1 MNTKNKSK
9 RMYSVIILLLLIVL
23 SIGTVV
29 FAEESETQTPY
40 SLIIRKVLSSGS
52 PPEASN
58 QQYKFRIEGY
68 SLSDNTQK
76 KIQRDVTITGEG
88 EKTIYFGG
96 PTMITVAEQT
106 DKVDITNADGKYNM
120 STAKCE
126 SQMTVPAGT
135 RSHTIGI
142 SKDNGQLKISRPD
155 ATVVT
160 YFKVTG
166 KSFQEDSSGNA
177 QGEASQY
184 SETFAIEPGK
194 EHTLTNLSRGEYTI
208 QELKAPEG
216 YGILVGP
223 READVLPGEI
233 GEFHINGN
241 SGKLSITAPAGQG
254 PDDIYYYSV
263 IKSSGAGD
271 FYSRI
276 VAVKPGETY
285 NLDNLP
291 SGSYSVTEYIHSGS
305 AGYTVKTPYTSE
317 GSSKAYTFTI
327 KKNDTFYYHQLP
339 ASSAAYYQVKIGNVS
354 SPLPK
359 GTQYKCQ
366 VKGNWY
372 GRDGLLTLT
381 YTLKV
386 GSLHTLGSY
395 FIPPE
400 DNRLRIK
407 VPTPDINSLKATL
420 IPYYHKT
427 NTEKCP
433 YADIPYSQTVDDR
446 GWMTISKAK
455 STGTGSDAE
464 STVKYYYTVTDS
476 TGQPITNFSATD
488 ENDNPI
494 TTFTDK
500 DGTTLMLKAGQTV
513 TLKGLAAGDYNIMET
528 VQQDK
533 AEAFHMAVVEDTKNT
548 TSAGGEFDV
557 IVLGDRDLTVSK
569 PAATDDAGDGGRDYN
584 FRIYS
589 IDDSNQETEYK
600 TITLKAGTSEKLRLP
615 KGRYKVR
622 AIDDQDH
629 AFVLTFNDSST
640 VQVNH
645 GRPAQITVTNTFTKE
660 EGSYHVIHEYYLKT
674 GDDSYQYE
682 GSSLLSAVNGLP
694 LDTTK
699 YTSGDVGMEPLYNG
713 QQYTYMDHGYG
724 TVDAA
729 DSDTSDITRSIKEES
744 DPEIDEDS
752 DADTDTES
760 DDEKDTKPEDDS
772 DTDQDTS
779 PDDESDTEQDT
790 PPDDE
795 SDTEQDTSPDD
806 SSDTDQNT
814 SPDDSSDTNQ
824 DASPDNNPETSQE
837 PSSDD
842 KSEPSVQMPQN
853 MLSKA
858 AVHSVRHAQ
867 PHRTGSYRSSASSLI
882 ALSYTGT
889 TLSANSASEPGDKTS
904 PDSNV
909 DPDGTTDNDGNTNP
923 DDSADNDGNTNPDD
937 SADNDDNTNPDD
949 SADNDDNTNP
959 DDSAD
964 NDGNTNPDDSADND
978 GNTNPDDS
986 ADNDDNTNP
995 NGNTDNDG
1003 STGPDSEPEQDEDSI
1018 SDNNTDIGK
1027 DLTANQET
1035 ERAER
1040 PGKASRRRSVTTNAY
1055 DSKGIISEGIGKDT
1069 DDNLRGYRPDTS
1081 MTEGV
1086 QATAN
1091 GDHIII
1097 IRYYREEIPVITT
1110 GSYKVIHVYY
1120 LRDKNGDTWEGTSDL
1135 RTVDVGQLDSEN
1147 RKKTYTADNVVKE
1160 PEPKNFTVNGQHY
1173 TYTYDIPAYGKVA
1186 ESDHKDD
1193 FTGEGNAGEG
1203 WVYTPDTKMREVYAT
1218 EAGDQIIIL
1227 RYYREVLP
1235 ELPPTVST
1243 GSYNVVHEY
1252 YYREKGEETDE
1263 GEDTVAL
1270 TKNITVP
1277 LSISAPDSPA
1287 GPEAV
1292 LNATS
1297 NTSFKGTLI
1306 QNDAYDYTFEG
1317 MQQIESL
1324 SGPLESH
1331 YTKDNVTEKPVYTPD
1346 SGTQTNY
1353 TYYNVGYGYTTEDG
1367 YYECVIDK
1375 NRASATTEGKD
1386 IIILRYIREGGTP
1399 PKPENPDEPDLPTE
1413 PDDPDKPDKPDKPG
1427 KPDKPTNPDGSQSPD
1442 DGGRPVE
1449 KDNPGT
1455 NPEPP
1460 KPETPEQPK
1469 VTGSDDPHP
1478 TELPDPNDP
1487 NSPDTFTVWKD
1498 GVPQVYSKVWNAG
1511 LNKWEYLPEGNNTS
1525 ANGAAVRT
1533 GDNNHTSLW
1542 MALTVGALGILYVS
1556 HSINRRRNKM
1566 KQGNED
1572 QT

>member
-1 MNTKNKSK
+1 
-9 RMYSVIILLLLIVL
+9 MYSVIILLLLVVL

-29 FAEESETQTPY
+29 FAEESETKTPY

-68 SLSDNTQK
+68 SLGDNTQT
-76 KIQRDVTITGEG
+76 KIQKDVTITGEG

-96 PTMITVAEQT
+96 PTIITVAEQT

-135 RSHTIGI
+135 RSHTVGI

-155 ATVVT
+155 ATAVT

-184 SETFAIEPGK
+184 SETFAVEPGK

-327 KKNDTFYYHQLP
+327 KKNDTFFYHQLP

-420 IPYYHKT
+420 IPYYQKT

-476 TGQPITNFSATD
+476 AGQPITNFSATD

-533 AEAFHMAVVEDTKNT
+533 SEAFHMAVVEDSKNT

-629 AFVLTFNDSST
+629 AFVLTFSDSST
-640 VQVNH
+640 VQVNQ

-699 YTSGDVGMEPLYNG
+699 YTSSDVGMEPLHNG

-729 DSDTSDITRSIKEES
+729 DTNTSSITKSIKEES
-744 DPEIDEDS
+744 EPEIDEVS
-752 DADTDTES
+752 DDDTDTES
-760 DDEKDTKPEDDS
+760 DDEKDSKPEDDS

-790 PPDDE
+790 PDDE
-795 SDTEQDTSPDD
+795 SDTEQDASPDD
-806 SSDTDQNT
+806 GADTEQDTSTGDGTDTEQDTSAGDGTDTDQ
-814 SPDDSSDTNQ
+814 D
-824 DASPDNNPETSQE
+824 ETST
-837 PSSDD
+837 
-842 KSEPSVQMPQN
+842 
-853 MLSKA
+853 LSKA

-867 PHRTGSYRSSASSLI
+867 SHRTGSYRNSATSLI

-889 TLSANSASEPGDKTS
+889 TLSANSASEPGDKTN

-909 DPDGTTDNDGNTNP
+909 DPDGATDNDGNTNP

-937 SADNDDNTNPDD
+937 SADNDGDTNSDD
-949 SADNDDNTNP
+949 SAGNDDNTNQ
-959 DDSAD
+959 DD
-964 NDGNTNPDDSADND
+964 
-978 GNTNPDDS
+978 
-986 ADNDDNTNP
+986 
-995 NGNTDNDG
+995 NTDNDG
-1003 STGPDSEPEQDEDSI
+1003 SIDPDSEPQQDEDSI
-1018 SDNNTDIGK
+1018 SDNSTDIDK
-1027 DLTANQET
+1027 DLTADQET
-1035 ERAER
+1035 ELTER
-1040 PGKASRRRSVTTNAY
+1040 PGKALRRRSVTTNAY
-1055 DSKGIISEGIGKDT
+1055 DSKGIISEGIGQDS
-1069 DDNLRGYRPDTS
+1069 DDNPRGYRPDTS

-1097 IRYYREEIPVITT
+1097 LRYYREEIPVITT

-1135 RTVDVGQLDSEN
+1135 RTVDVGQLDSES

-1173 TYTYDIPAYGKVA
+1173 TYTYDIPAYGKVT

-1203 WVYTPDTKMREVYAT
+1203 WIYTPDTKMREVYAT

-1235 ELPPTVST
+1235 ELPPTVSI

-1252 YYREKGEETDE
+1252 YYREKGEETEE

-1277 LSISAPDSPA
+1277 LSISVPDSPA

-1292 LNATS
+1292 LNATG

-1317 MQQIESL
+1317 MQQIESF

-1353 TYYNVGYGYTTEDG
+1353 TYYNAGYGYTTEDG

-1399 PKPENPDEPDLPTE
+1399 PKPEDPDEPDVPTE

-1427 KPDKPTNPDGSQSPD
+1427 TPDKPTNPDGSQSPD
-1442 DGGRPVE
+1442 DGGHPVE
-1449 KDNPGT
+1449 EDNPGT

-1469 VTGSDDPHP
+1469 VTGADDPHP

-1498 GVPQVYSKVWNAG
+1498 GVPQVYSKTWNAG

-1525 ANGAAVRT
+1525 ANGTAVRT
-1533 GDNNHTSLW
+1533 GDNNHTGLW
-1542 MALTVGALGILYVS
+1542 MALTMGALGILYVS

-1566 KQGNED
+1566 KQSNED

>member
-1 MNTKNKSK
+1 
-9 RMYSVIILLLLIVL
+9 MYSVIILLLLVVL

-29 FAEESETQTPY
+29 FAEESETKTPY

-68 SLSDNTQK
+68 SLGDNTQT
-76 KIQRDVTITGEG
+76 KIQKDVTITGEG

-96 PTMITVAEQT
+96 PTIITVAEQT

-135 RSHTIGI
+135 RSHTVGI

-155 ATVVT
+155 ATAVT

-184 SETFAIEPGK
+184 SETFAVEPGK

-327 KKNDTFYYHQLP
+327 KKNDTFFYHQLP

-420 IPYYHKT
+420 IPYYQKT

-476 TGQPITNFSATD
+476 AGQPITNFSATD

-533 AEAFHMAVVEDTKNT
+533 SEAFHMAVVEDSKNT

-629 AFVLTFNDSST
+629 AFVLTFSDSST
-640 VQVNH
+640 VQVNQ

-699 YTSGDVGMEPLYNG
+699 YTSSDVGMEPLHNG

-729 DSDTSDITRSIKEES
+729 DTNTSSITKSIKEES
-744 DPEIDEDS
+744 EPEIDEVS
-752 DADTDTES
+752 DDDTDTES
-760 DDEKDTKPEDDS
+760 DDEKDSKPEDDS

-790 PPDDE
+790 PDDE
-795 SDTEQDTSPDD
+795 SDTEQDASPDD
-806 SSDTDQNT
+806 GADTEQDTSTGDGTDTEQDTSAGDGTDTDQ
-814 SPDDSSDTNQ
+814 D
-824 DASPDNNPETSQE
+824 ETST
-837 PSSDD
+837 
-842 KSEPSVQMPQN
+842 
-853 MLSKA
+853 LSKA

-867 PHRTGSYRSSASSLI
+867 SHRTGSYRNSATSLI

-889 TLSANSASEPGDKTS
+889 TLSANSASEPGDKTN

-909 DPDGTTDNDGNTNP
+909 DPDGATDNDGNTNP

-937 SADNDDNTNPDD
+937 SADNDGDTNSDD
-949 SADNDDNTNP
+949 SAGNDDNTNQ
-959 DDSAD
+959 DD
-964 NDGNTNPDDSADND
+964 
-978 GNTNPDDS
+978 
-986 ADNDDNTNP
+986 
-995 NGNTDNDG
+995 NTDNDG
-1003 STGPDSEPEQDEDSI
+1003 SIDPDSEPQQDEDSI
-1018 SDNNTDIGK
+1018 SDNSTDIDK
-1027 DLTANQET
+1027 DLTADQET
-1035 ERAER
+1035 ELTER
-1040 PGKASRRRSVTTNAY
+1040 PGKALRRRSVTTNAY
-1055 DSKGIISEGIGKDT
+1055 DSKGIISEGIGQDS
-1069 DDNLRGYRPDTS
+1069 DDNPRGYRPDTS

-1097 IRYYREEIPVITT
+1097 LRYYREEIPVITT

-1135 RTVDVGQLDSEN
+1135 RTVDVGQLDSES

-1173 TYTYDIPAYGKVA
+1173 TYTYDIPAYGKVT

-1203 WVYTPDTKMREVYAT
+1203 WIYTPDTKMREVYAT

-1235 ELPPTVST
+1235 ELPPTVSI

-1252 YYREKGEETDE
+1252 YYREKGEETEE

-1277 LSISAPDSPA
+1277 LSISVPDSPA

-1292 LNATS
+1292 LNATG

-1317 MQQIESL
+1317 MQQIESF

-1353 TYYNVGYGYTTEDG
+1353 TYYNAGYGYTTEDG

-1399 PKPENPDEPDLPTE
+1399 PKPEDPDEPDVPTE

-1427 KPDKPTNPDGSQSPD
+1427 SRPIPTALSRQTMAGIRLRKIIRAQTLNRQS
-1442 DGGRPVE
+1442 RR
-1449 KDNPGT
+1449 
-1455 NPEPP
+1455 
-1460 KPETPEQPK
+1460 
-1469 VTGSDDPHP
+1469 
-1478 TELPDPNDP
+1478 LR
-1487 NSPDTFTVWKD
+1487 
-1498 GVPQVYSKVWNAG
+1498 
-1511 LNKWEYLPEGNNTS
+1511 NN
-1525 ANGAAVRT
+1525 
-1533 GDNNHTSLW
+1533 L
-1542 MALTVGALGILYVS
+1542 
-1556 HSINRRRNKM
+1556 K
-1566 KQGNED
+1566 
-1572 QT
+1572 

>member
-1 MNTKNKSK
+1 MNTKSRSK
-9 RMYSVIILLLLIVL
+9 RLYCGIILLLLVIL

-29 FAEESETQTPY
+29 FAEESETPY
-40 SLIIRKVLSSGS
+40 SLIIRKVLASGS

-68 SLSDNTQK
+68 SLGDNTQT
-76 KIQRDVTITGEG
+76 KIQKDVTITGEG

-135 RSHTIGI
+135 RSHTVGI
-142 SKDNGQLKISRPD
+142 SKDNGQLRISRPT
-155 ATVVT
+155 ATAVT

-166 KSFQEDSSGNA
+166 KSFQENSSGDA

-184 SETFAIEPGK
+184 SETFAVEPGR

-327 KKNDTFYYHQLP
+327 KKNDTFFYHQLP

-386 GSLHTLGSY
+386 GSLHTLASY

-420 IPYYHKT
+420 IPYYQKT
-427 NTEKCP
+427 NTDKCP

-455 STGTGSDAE
+455 STGAGSDAE

-476 TGQPITNFSATD
+476 TGQPITNFSTTD

-569 PAATDDAGDGGRDYN
+569 PAATDGAGDGGRDYN
-584 FRIYS
+584 FRIYT
-589 IDDSNQETEYK
+589 INDSNQETEYK
-600 TITLKAGTSEKLRLP
+600 TVTLKAGTSDKLRLP

-629 AFVLTFNDSST
+629 AFVLTYNDSST
-640 VQVNH
+640 VQISH

-694 LDTTK
+694 LDTTR

-713 QQYTYMDHGYG
+713 QQYTYMDDGYG

-729 DSDTSDITRSIKEES
+729 DTDTSDVTKSIKEES
-744 DPEIDEDS
+744 EPEIDEDS
-752 DADTDTES
+752 DDDTDTAS
-760 DDEKDTKPEDDS
+760 DDEKDSKPEDDS

-779 PDDESDTEQDT
+779 PDDESDTEQNT
-790 PPDDE
+790 PPDDS
-795 SDTEQDTSPDD
+795 SDTEQDASPDD
-806 SSDTDQNT
+806 SSDTDQDT
-814 SPDDSSDTNQ
+814 SSDDSSDTNQ

-837 PSSDD
+837 PSSDA

-858 AVHSVRHAQ
+858 AVHSVRHDQ

-889 TLSANSASEPGDKTS
+889 TLSANSASEPGDNTS
-904 PDSNV
+904 TDDNTNPDGNTDNDSNTN
-909 DPDGTTDNDGNTNP
+909 PDGNADNDSNTNPDGNADNDSNTNPDGNTDNDGNTNP
-923 DDSADNDGNTNPDD
+923 DGNTDNDGNTNPDGNTDNDGDTNPDD

-949 SADNDDNTNP
+949 
-959 DDSAD
+959 
-964 NDGNTNPDDSADND
+964 
-978 GNTNPDDS
+978 
-986 ADNDDNTNP
+986 
-995 NGNTDNDG
+995 NTDNDG
-1003 STGPDSEPEQDEDSI
+1003 STDPDSEPEQDEDSI
-1018 SDNNTDIGK
+1018 SDNSTDIDK
-1027 DLTANQET
+1027 DLTTDQET
-1035 ERAER
+1035 ELTER
-1040 PGKASRRRSVTTNAY
+1040 PGKALRRRSVTTNAY
-1055 DSKGIISEGIGKDT
+1055 DSKGIISEGIGQDT
-1069 DDNLRGYRPDTS
+1069 DDNLRSYRPDAS

-1097 IRYYREEIPVITT
+1097 LRYYREEIPVITT

-1135 RTVDVGQLDSEN
+1135 RTVDVGQLDSES

-1173 TYTYDIPAYGKVA
+1173 TYTYDIPAYGKVT

-1203 WVYTPDTKMREVYAT
+1203 WIYTPDTKMREVYAT
-1218 EAGDQIIIL
+1218 EVGDQIIIL

-1235 ELPPTVST
+1235 ELPPSVSI

-1252 YYREKGEETDE
+1252 YYREKGEETEE
-1263 GEDTVAL
+1263 GDDDAAL
-1270 TKNITVP
+1270 TKNIAAP
-1277 LSISAPDSPA
+1277 LLISAPDSPA
-1287 GPEAV
+1287 GPETV
-1292 LNATS
+1292 LNATG

-1317 MQQIESL
+1317 MQQIESF

-1353 TYYNVGYGYTTEDG
+1353 TYYNAGYGYTTEDG
-1367 YYECVIDK
+1367 YYECIVDK
-1375 NRASATTEGKD
+1375 HRASATTEGKD

-1399 PKPENPDEPDLPTE
+1399 PKPEDPDTPEVPDIPEEPDKPE
-1413 PDDPDKPDKPDKPG
+1413 DPDKPG
-1427 KPDKPTNPDGSQSPD
+1427 TPDKPTVPDGTKN
-1442 DGGRPVE
+1442 PVNGE
-1449 KDNPGT
+1449 NPAEENNPGT
-1455 NPEPP
+1455 SIEPP
-1460 KPETPEQPK
+1460 KPETPDHLKTPGTN
-1469 VTGSDDPHP
+1469 VPTP

-1487 NSPDTFTVWKD
+1487 NSPDTVTVFKD
-1498 GVPQVYSKVWNAG
+1498 GIPQIYSKTWNAE
-1511 LNKWEYLPEGNNTS
+1511 LNRWEYILEGSNTS
-1525 ANGAAVRT
+1525 AQSTAVQT
-1533 GDNNHTSLW
+1533 GDNNHMGLW
-1542 MALTVGALGILYVS
+1542 LALIIGALSGLY
-1556 HSINRRRNKM
+1556 SIHFVKRRKETT
-1566 KQGNED
+1566 KQGND
-1572 QT
+1572 NFTN

>member
-29 FAEESETQTPY
+29 FAEESETETPY

-166 KSFQEDSSGNA
+166 KSFQEDSSGDA

-305 AGYTVKTPYTSE
+305 AGYTVNTPQTTVRTSNLVCTHKNKDGTVDYTNKSRTYNT
-317 GSSKAYTFTI
+317 GNDPATYYT
-327 KKNDTFYYHQLP
+327 L
-339 ASSAAYYQVKIGNVS
+339 KIGNIS
-354 SPLPK
+354 GPAK
-359 GTQYKCQ
+359 ETACKIYIEGQYLINGVATKKSYIFNCTA
-366 VKGNWY
+366 G
-372 GRDGLLTLT
+372 
-381 YTLKV
+381 YTK
-386 GSLHTLGSY
+386 SFS
-395 FIPPE
+395 
-400 DNRLRIK
+400 NRLCPGKFK
-407 VPTPDINSLKATL
+407 VKVVNSAINSVKVTL
-420 IPYYHKT
+420 IPHTQKT

-752 DADTDTES
+752 DADTDTKS

-904 PDSNV
+904 PDSNF
-909 DPDGTTDNDGNTNP
+909 DPDGTTDNNG
-923 DDSADNDGNTNPDD
+923 
-937 SADNDDNTNPDD
+937 
-949 SADNDDNTNP
+949 NTNP

-995 NGNTDNDG
+995 DGNTDNDG
-1003 STGPDSEPEQDEDSI
+1003 STGSDSEPEQDEDSI

-1252 YYREKGEETDE
+1252 YYREKGEETEE

-1399 PKPENPDEPDLPTE
+1399 PKPEDPDEPDVPTE

-1442 DGGRPVE
+1442 DGGHPVE
-1449 KDNPGT
+1449 EDNPGT

-1533 GDNNHTSLW
+1533 GDNNHTGLW

>member
-1 MNTKNKSK
+1 
-9 RMYSVIILLLLIVL
+9 
-23 SIGTVV
+23 
-29 FAEESETQTPY
+29 TQT
-40 SLIIRKVLSSGS
+40 
-52 PPEASN
+52 
-58 QQYKFRIEGY
+58 
-68 SLSDNTQK
+68 
-76 KIQRDVTITGEG
+76 KIQKDVTITGEG

-96 PTMITVAEQT
+96 PTIITVAEQT

-135 RSHTIGI
+135 RSHTVGI

-155 ATVVT
+155 ATAVT

-184 SETFAIEPGK
+184 SETFAVEPGK

-305 AGYTVKTPYTSE
+305 AGYTVKTPQTTVRATNLICTHKNKEGTTDYTNKLRTYNT
-317 GSSKAYTFTI
+317 GDDPATYYT
-327 KKNDTFYYHQLP
+327 L
-339 ASSAAYYQVKIGNVS
+339 KIGNISGPVKETACKIYIYGQY
-354 SPLPK
+354 LIN
-359 GTQYKCQ
+359 GVATQKNYYFNCTAGYTKPFSNRLCPGKFQ
-366 VKGNWY
+366 VK
-372 GRDGLLTLT
+372 
-381 YTLKV
+381 V
-386 GSLHTLGSY
+386 
-395 FIPPE
+395 
-400 DNRLRIK
+400 DNSAISSVK
-407 VPTPDINSLKATL
+407 ITL
-420 IPYYHKT
+420 IPHTQKT

-476 TGQPITNFSATD
+476 AGQPITNFSATD

-533 AEAFHMAVVEDTKNT
+533 AEAFHMAVVEDSKNT

-569 PAATDDAGDGGRDYN
+569 PKATDDAGDGGRDYN
-584 FRIYS
+584 FRIYT

-600 TITLKAGTSEKLRLP
+600 TVTLKAGTSEKLRLP

-622 AIDDQDH
+622 AIDDRDH
-629 AFVLTFNDSST
+629 SFVLTYNDSST
-640 VQVNH
+640 VQVNQ
-645 GRPAQITVTNTFTKE
+645 GIPAQITVTNTFTKE

-699 YTSGDVGMEPLYNG
+699 YTSSDVGMEPLHNG

-729 DSDTSDITRSIKEES
+729 DTNTSGITKSIKEES
-744 DPEIDEDS
+744 EPEIDEDS
-752 DADTDTES
+752 DDDTDTES
-760 DDEKDTKPEDDS
+760 DDEKDSKPEDDS

-790 PPDDE
+790 PDDE
-795 SDTEQDTSPDD
+795 SDTEQDASPDD
-806 SSDTDQNT
+806 GADTEQDTSTGDGTDTEQDTSAGDGTDTDQ
-814 SPDDSSDTNQ
+814 D
-824 DASPDNNPETSQE
+824 ETST
-837 PSSDD
+837 
-842 KSEPSVQMPQN
+842 
-853 MLSKA
+853 LSKA

-867 PHRTGSYRSSASSLI
+867 SHRTGSYRNSATSLI

-889 TLSANSASEPGDKTS
+889 TLSANSASEPGDKTN

-909 DPDGTTDNDGNTNP
+909 DPDGATDNDGNTNP

-937 SADNDDNTNPDD
+937 SADNDGDTNPDG
-949 SADNDDNTNP
+949 AT
-959 DDSAD
+959 D

-986 ADNDDNTNP
+986 ADDDNTNQD
-995 NGNTDNDG
+995 GNTDNDG
-1003 STGPDSEPEQDEDSI
+1003 SIDPDSEPEQDEDSI
-1018 SDNNTDIGK
+1018 SDNSTDIDK
-1027 DLTANQET
+1027 DLTADQET
-1035 ERAER
+1035 ELTDR
-1040 PGKASRRRSVTTNAY
+1040 PGKALRRRSVTTNAY
-1055 DSKGIISEGIGKDT
+1055 DSKGIISEGIGQDS
-1069 DDNLRGYRPDTS
+1069 DANLRGYRPDAS

-1086 QATAN
+1086 QATVN
-1091 GDHIII
+1091 GDQIII
-1097 IRYYREEIPVITT
+1097 LRYYREEIPVITT

-1135 RTVDVGQLDSEN
+1135 RTVDVGQLDSES

-1173 TYTYDIPAYGKVA
+1173 TYTYDIPAYGKVT

-1235 ELPPTVST
+1235 ELPPSVSI

-1252 YYREKGEETDE
+1252 YYREKGEETEE

-1270 TKNITVP
+1270 TKNSTVP

-1292 LNATS
+1292 LNVTS

-1317 MQQIESL
+1317 MQQIESF

-1353 TYYNVGYGYTTEDG
+1353 TYYNAGYGYTTEDG

-1399 PKPENPDEPDLPTE
+1399 PKPEDPDEPDVPTE

-1427 KPDKPTNPDGSQSPD
+1427 TPDKPTNPDGSQSPD
-1442 DGGRPVE
+1442 DGGHPVE
-1449 KDNPGT
+1449 EDNP
-1455 NPEPP
+1455 
-1460 KPETPEQPK
+1460 
-1469 VTGSDDPHP
+1469 
-1478 TELPDPNDP
+1478 
-1487 NSPDTFTVWKD
+1487 
-1498 GVPQVYSKVWNAG
+1498 
-1511 LNKWEYLPEGNNTS
+1511 
-1525 ANGAAVRT
+1525 
-1533 GDNNHTSLW
+1533 
-1542 MALTVGALGILYVS
+1542 
-1556 HSINRRRNKM
+1556 
-1566 KQGNED
+1566 
-1572 QT
+1572 

>member
-9 RMYSVIILLLLIVL
+9 RMYSVIILLLLVVL

-29 FAEESETQTPY
+29 FAEESETKTPY

-68 SLSDNTQK
+68 SLGDNTQT
-76 KIQRDVTITGEG
+76 KIQKDVTITGEG

-96 PTMITVAEQT
+96 PTIITVAEQT

-135 RSHTIGI
+135 RSHTVGI

-155 ATVVT
+155 ATAVT

-184 SETFAIEPGK
+184 SETFAVEPGK

-327 KKNDTFYYHQLP
+327 KKNDTFFYHQLP

-420 IPYYHKT
+420 IPYYQKT

-476 TGQPITNFSATD
+476 AGQPITNFSATD

-533 AEAFHMAVVEDTKNT
+533 SEAFHMAVVEDSKNT

-629 AFVLTFNDSST
+629 AFVLTFSDSST
-640 VQVNH
+640 VQVNQ

-699 YTSGDVGMEPLYNG
+699 YTSSDVGMEPLHNG

-729 DSDTSDITRSIKEES
+729 DTNTSSITKSIKEES
-744 DPEIDEDS
+744 EPEIDEVS
-752 DADTDTES
+752 DDDTDTES
-760 DDEKDTKPEDDS
+760 DDEKDSKPEDDS

-790 PPDDE
+790 PDDE
-795 SDTEQDTSPDD
+795 SDTEQDASPDD
-806 SSDTDQNT
+806 GADTEQDTSTGDGTDTEQDTSAGDGTDTDQ
-814 SPDDSSDTNQ
+814 D
-824 DASPDNNPETSQE
+824 ETST
-837 PSSDD
+837 
-842 KSEPSVQMPQN
+842 
-853 MLSKA
+853 LSKA

-867 PHRTGSYRSSASSLI
+867 SHRTGSYRNSATSLI

-889 TLSANSASEPGDKTS
+889 TLSANSASEPGDKTN

-909 DPDGTTDNDGNTNP
+909 DPDGATDNDGNTNP

-937 SADNDDNTNPDD
+937 SADNDGDTNSDD
-949 SADNDDNTNP
+949 SAGNDDNTNQ
-959 DDSAD
+959 DD
-964 NDGNTNPDDSADND
+964 
-978 GNTNPDDS
+978 
-986 ADNDDNTNP
+986 
-995 NGNTDNDG
+995 NTDNDG
-1003 STGPDSEPEQDEDSI
+1003 SIDPDSEPQQDEDSI
-1018 SDNNTDIGK
+1018 SDNSTDIDK
-1027 DLTANQET
+1027 DLTADQET
-1035 ERAER
+1035 ELTER
-1040 PGKASRRRSVTTNAY
+1040 PGKALRRRSVTTNAY
-1055 DSKGIISEGIGKDT
+1055 DSKGIISEGIGQDS
-1069 DDNLRGYRPDTS
+1069 DDNPRGYRPDTS

-1097 IRYYREEIPVITT
+1097 LRYYREEIPVITT

-1135 RTVDVGQLDSEN
+1135 RTVDVGQLDSES

-1173 TYTYDIPAYGKVA
+1173 TYTYDIPAYGKVT

-1203 WVYTPDTKMREVYAT
+1203 WIYTPDTKMREVYAT

-1235 ELPPTVST
+1235 ELPPTVSI

-1252 YYREKGEETDE
+1252 YYREKGEETEE

-1277 LSISAPDSPA
+1277 LSISVPDSPA

-1292 LNATS
+1292 LNATG

-1317 MQQIESL
+1317 MQQIESF

-1353 TYYNVGYGYTTEDG
+1353 TYYNAGYGYTTEDG

-1399 PKPENPDEPDLPTE
+1399 PKPEDPDEPDVPTE

-1427 KPDKPTNPDGSQSPD
+1427 TPDKPTNPDGSQSPD
-1442 DGGRPVE
+1442 DGGHPVE
-1449 KDNPGT
+1449 EDNPGT

-1469 VTGSDDPHP
+1469 VTGADDPHP

-1498 GVPQVYSKVWNAG
+1498 GVPQVYSKTWNAG

-1525 ANGAAVRT
+1525 ANGTAVRT
-1533 GDNNHTSLW
+1533 GDNNHTGLW
-1542 MALTVGALGILYVS
+1542 MALTMGALGILYVS

-1566 KQGNED
+1566 KQSNED